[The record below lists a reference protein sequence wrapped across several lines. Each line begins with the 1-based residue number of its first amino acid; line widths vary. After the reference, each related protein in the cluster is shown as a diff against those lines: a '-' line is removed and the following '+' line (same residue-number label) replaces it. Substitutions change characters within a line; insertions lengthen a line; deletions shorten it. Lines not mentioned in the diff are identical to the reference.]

1 MGNRKIRI
9 IAKRRKQPD
18 YRKLSRALLELAAA
32 QIEADAQA
40 AHATK
45 TAKTE
50 NKTKPE
56 HHRDAS

>member
-1 MGNRKIRI
+1 VSHRKVRI
-9 IAKRRKQPD
+9 ISKRRRQPD

-40 AHATK
+40 AHQ
-45 TAKTE
+45 AKPTVVK

-56 HHRDAS
+56 HPDAG